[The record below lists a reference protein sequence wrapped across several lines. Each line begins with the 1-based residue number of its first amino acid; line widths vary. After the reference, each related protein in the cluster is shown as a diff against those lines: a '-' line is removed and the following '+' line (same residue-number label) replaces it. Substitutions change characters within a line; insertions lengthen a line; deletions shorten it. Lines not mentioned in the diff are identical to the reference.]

1 MASDVSCIN
10 SEFRLT
16 LNFLEVD
23 SSDFGVRACLDI
35 EYIGR
40 SQNLKFSIA
49 HLWIEYAELRKFES
63 DLMDGTEV
71 KLHDMS
77 DYPVLHFE
85 RGLSHENLTINPP
98 SQRQSLDGDA
108 VVIHLKIE
116 AGSMQ
121 AIHSSLSQF
130 AKWW

>member
-10 SEFRLT
+10 SGFRLT

-63 DLMDGTEV
+63 DLMDGAEV

-85 RGLSHENLTINPP
+85 RGLSHESLTINPP

>member
-10 SEFRLT
+10 SGFRLA

-23 SSDFGVRACLDI
+23 SSDFGVRASMDI

-63 DLMDGTEV
+63 DLMHGPEV

-85 RGLSHENLTINPP
+85 RVLSHENLTINPP

-116 AGSMQ
+116 TGSMQ

>member
-1 MASDVSCIN
+1 MADDISCITDG
-10 SEFRLT
+10 FRFA

-23 SSDFGVRACLDI
+23 PSDIGVRACVDI
-35 EYIGR
+35 EHIGR
-40 SQNLKFSIA
+40 CQNLRFSVG
-49 HLWIEYAELRKFES
+49 HLWIEYSEFRKFES
-63 DLMDGTEV
+63 DLSEGSEA

-77 DYPVLHFE
+77 DYPFLHFE

-98 SQRQSLDGDA
+98 SHRQSLDGDA

-116 AGSMQ
+116 TGSMQ

>member
-10 SEFRLT
+10 SGFRLV

-35 EYIGR
+35 EYTGR

-71 KLHDMS
+71 RLHDMS
-77 DYPVLHFE
+77 DYPVLQFE